1 MIISILNCDKE
12 YGIGKKNGLL
22 FNLKED
28 MRYFRNTTLNHV
40 VAMGENT
47 LLSFPNQKPLKNRTN
62 IVLSQDVTHN
72 YDGVINVHTFDDF
85 LKKVNEFAKNEDVF
99 IIGGASMYR
108 QCLEY
113 VDYVYLTKVD
123 AVGGA
128 EVFFVNID
136 ANENFEIVSESE
148 PVQDGDYQIKFVIYR
163 NKNKK
168 MIDQNSLVEFFFFWE
183 YNNLTAE
190 FGL

>member
-22 FNLKED
+22 FSLKED
-28 MRYFRNTTLNHV
+28 MAFFRRTTLKHV

-62 IVLSQDVTHN
+62 IVLSADKDHN
-72 YDGVINVHTFDDF
+72 YEGVVNVHSFEEF
-85 LKKVNEFAKNEDVF
+85 LKIVAKYAQNEDVY

-108 QCLEY
+108 QTLDY
-113 VDYVYLTKVD
+113 VDFVYLTKVD
-123 AVGGA
+123 AIGGA

-136 ANENFEIVSESE
+136 EDPRFEIVSESE
-148 PVQDGDYQIKFVIYR
+148 PLQDGDYKIKFVTYR
-163 NKNKK
+163 NKSKK
-168 MIDQNSLVEFFFFWE
+168 QIS
-183 YNNLTAE
+183 NN
-190 FGL
+190 

>member
-22 FNLKED
+22 FSLKED
-28 MRYFRNTTLNHV
+28 MAFFRRTTLNHV

-47 LLSFPNQKPLKNRTN
+47 LLSFPGSKPLKNRTN
-62 IVLSQDVTHN
+62 IVLSADSTHN
-72 YDGVINVHTFDDF
+72 YEGVVNVHSFEEF
-85 LKKVNEFAKNEDVF
+85 LKTINEYSKNEDVY

-108 QCLEY
+108 QTLEY
-113 VDYVYLTKVD
+113 VDFVYLTKVD

-136 ANENFEIVSESE
+136 ERDDFEIVSESQ
-148 PVQDGDYQIKFVIYR
+148 PMQDGDYKIKFVTYR

-168 MIDQNSLVEFFFFWE
+168 TI
-183 YNNLTAE
+183 
-190 FGL
+190 